1 MIALW
6 VEGESITGAVFGSSM
21 YLGLWSFVNFA
32 NQPIFIFIRFLRFLW
47 PCSTKIWQMTV
58 LHQNLRNDRAPPK
71 FKKWPRSTEK
81 SQFVI
86 FICSPRFLWIFH
98 VPGSIKIKRVISP
111 KLHVPGPMKYCQIYH
126 STNFY
131 FDPLSKVFMNSSL
144 TLPMILD
151 PVFSKL
157 HSGYGHAS
165 CLISKLSWGT
175 AYHFLHPFVTWAG
188 SHQKFTWHW
197 AFSSIPKRITSW
209 LQ

>member
-6 VEGESITGAVFGSSM
+6 VEEGGITGAVFGSSM
-21 YLGLWSFVNFA
+21 YPGQWSFFKFV

-71 FKKWPRSTEK
+71 FKKRPRSNEK

-98 VPGSIKIKRVISP
+98 VPGSIKIKHVISP
-111 KLHVPGPMKYCQIYH
+111 KFHVPGWSFVQFTIQPI
-126 STNFY
+126 FY

-144 TLPMILD
+144 TLPMILNL
-151 PVFSKL
+151 VFSKL

-165 CLISKLSWGT
+165 CLISKLSFG
-175 AYHFLHPFVTWAG
+175 V
-188 SHQKFTWHW
+188 
-197 AFSSIPKRITSW
+197 
-209 LQ
+209 LQGMR